1 LLDQKIDINS
11 GDWKKKNE
19 CIYYSQEKRAWY
31 CSKCYEIIKSP
42 RTANTHAGYH
52 TLTLPCSR
60 RKPEAK
66 KIEVK
71 FTTDN
76 PPQQIPIPQ
85 KETHYQTYSETKN
98 YSSFPRNN
106 REYNDITSPN
116 YVPTTPLDKK
126 IWKRYQG
133 KRIVDSMRLTGVFTD
148 EEIEKKEIE
157 FGLKQKEEPPK
168 NEGLK
173 NAAIMALQNRYLNE
187 YDEGVKAQILFT
199 MSLIENE
206 KDPKNIPVLLS
217 MAPRPK
223 PKESNSSKNMLL
235 MMACL
240 YLDRKQKEA
249 SILNSPE
256 KIVEIMQILRK
267 KPSRNQNPTET
278 AIPLTPSDNG
288 LDQNIK
294 P

>member
-1 LLDQKIDINS
+1 M
-11 GDWKKKNE
+11 
-19 CIYYSQEKRAWY
+19 YYSQEKRAWY

-42 RTANTHAGYH
+42 RTANTHVGYH

-60 RKPEAK
+60 RKPEIK
-66 KIEVK
+66 KIEVEV
-71 FTTDN
+71 T
-76 PPQQIPIPQ
+76 PVEQPQEQTQIPQ
-85 KETHYQTYSETKN
+85 KETHYQTYSENRN

-126 IWKRYQG
+126 IWERLQG
-133 KRIVDSMRLTGVFTD
+133 RRLVDSMRLTGVFTD
-148 EEIEKKEIE
+148 KEIEEKEFE

-173 NAAIMALQNRYLNE
+173 NAAIMALQNRCLNE
-187 YDEGVKAQILFT
+187 DDEGVQAQILFT

-223 PKESNSSKNMLL
+223 PKESNSSKNMLF

-249 SILNSPE
+249 NILDSPE
-256 KIVEIMQILRK
+256 KLVEIMQMLRK
-267 KPSRNQNPTET
+267 KPSRNQSPTET